1 LDERSHNA
9 ALFILSCA
17 VFYLREIEFRR
28 MHLAAMNDCYEEFI
42 FKIFLNIFQTTF
54 KYLIF

>member
-1 LDERSHNA
+1 MKDLIMLHF
-9 ALFILSCA
+9 LFYT

-28 MHLAAMNDCYEEFI
+28 MHLVAMNDFSEEFI